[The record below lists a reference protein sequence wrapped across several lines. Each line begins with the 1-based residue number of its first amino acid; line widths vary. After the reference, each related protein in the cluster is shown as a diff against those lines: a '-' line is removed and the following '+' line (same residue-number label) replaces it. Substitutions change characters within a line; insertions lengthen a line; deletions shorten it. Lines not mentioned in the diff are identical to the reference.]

1 MRLTPFAI
9 EVRKT
14 TFPSYSPSEQIW
26 SYLLEFKDE
35 DKVPP
40 FSIASAKIYTVPEGH
55 ELLLRGAMVGV
66 TGEDG
71 IASNATHKVW
81 VVITTPGF
89 LRDRYIV
96 RTDSLALDSQLV
108 PEGASLYVYFHN
120 LSSEYV
126 GVTINFIGI
135 LRKKER

>member
-14 TFPSYSPSEQIW
+14 TFPSYSPSEQLW

-35 DKVPP
+35 NRVPP
-40 FSIASAKIYTVPEGH
+40 FSIASAKIYSVPEGY
-55 ELLLRGAMVGV
+55 ELILRGSMVGV

-81 VVITTPGF
+81 VLITTPGF
-89 LRDRYIV
+89 LGDRYVI
-96 RTDSLALDSQLV
+96 RTDALVLESQLV
-108 PEGASLYVYFHN
+108 PEGSSLYVYFHN
-120 LSSEYV
+120 QSSEYV
-126 GVTINFIGI
+126 SVTINFIGT